1 MSFEL
6 LPVQENGELTHV
18 KDLVEADRLESRRR
32 LEFITAKLGQSAVL
46 SEVLGEGLDD
56 LAQDNF
62 DLAA

>member
-32 LEFITAKLGQSAVL
+32 LEFITAKLGQSALVN
-46 SEVLGEGLDD
+46 EILGEGLDD
-56 LAQDNF
+56 LTQSDF